1 MRPGGALWRLM
12 WCGALGLLA
21 IDGAHGADWP
31 MWRYDA
37 GRTAASPHE
46 LPTAMHWQWML
57 ELPPLQPAWEDA
69 LNRDLM
75 QFDRVYEPVVAG
87 HSLFVG
93 SSTSAR
99 MTAFDTETG
108 RERWRFY
115 TDGPVRL
122 PAVVEAGRV
131 FFVSDDG
138 HLYCVD
144 AETGAL
150 LWKFR
155 GGPTDARILGNGR
168 LVSMWP
174 ARGGP
179 VLADG
184 TVYFAASIWPF
195 MGTFIHALEAET
207 GEVVWTNDGTGSLYM
222 LQPHNSPAYGGVA
235 PQGAM
240 AVSGDHLLVPG
251 GRSVPA
257 CFDRRTGEFL
267 YYRHANFNKTGGA
280 FVAAVAGR
288 FVNYHRDMVTS
299 LYDVATGDRLI
310 HQATGVPVMTAQEMY
325 GQGDTIRA
333 WDLGGLRQVE
343 YSRQVRDRNTGDM
356 VTVKDH
362 KWVMGALWQLDVDA
376 TGDLIKAGD
385 RLYAGGRGA
394 VTAVD
399 VSGEP
404 AVAWRLPVDG
414 QVARLVAGDDKL
426 FAVTLDGKLYAFGSE
441 GPSALVARWRELMTS
456 WSEWLAEAPLDSVT
470 ATTAARA
477 DAILAAVET
486 REGYGLLYGSG
497 VGDLIRALLD
507 RSDFYLAA
515 VVPDAAE
522 VEALRRY
529 LDATGLYGRRVT
541 VQPGTPGTFKPPPY
555 MASVVAFA
563 SADDVDRA
571 AVEGVYK
578 ALRPYGGVFYLPAGK
593 GESSTAL
600 ASRVRAYDLP
610 QAAVREVGEAVAVVR
625 EGALAGSADWTHQ
638 YGDIANT
645 VKSDDELVK
654 LPLGVLWFGGS
665 SNEDVLPRHG
675 HGPPEQVVDGR
686 LFIEGMDCISARDV
700 YTGRVLWKRTLP
712 DLGNFGVYYDETYA
726 ETPLSPAY
734 NQVHIPGANS
744 RGANYVAT
752 SDGIY
757 VALGEHCLILDP
769 QTGDTLGRIDLPPLT
784 AADTAPKWGYIGV
797 YGSYLIAGAGEVQ
810 YTDFLDD
817 VPEGKRNRFHDL
829 DLTASKH
836 LVVMD
841 RHSGAVLWTR
851 ESKLGF
857 RHNAIAVGN
866 GQVYCIDR
874 LPDPVEGALKR
885 RGHQVAGRPA
895 LLALDVGTGVVSWQ
909 TDSGVFGTWLSY
921 SDEHDVLLQAGRKS
935 RDMVV
940 GEVDEGMAAY
950 LGATGERL
958 WTNAAKYGGPCILHG
973 ESIITDRYAYHLHS
987 GKQILRRDPLTGV
1000 EEPWAY
1006 TRRYGCAYAVASEN
1020 LLTFR
1025 SAAGGYYDLAN
1036 DGGTGNFG
1044 GFKAGC
1050 TSNLIAANGVLNA
1063 PDYTRTCSCSYPNQT
1078 SLALVHMP
1086 GVEQWVTYF
1095 GSSGEGA
1102 LQRVGINL
1110 GAPGNRRA
1118 PDGRFWLAYPLLP
1131 YIENPE
1137 KESGMAVAVEVE
1149 AAEDGFYTRHVSST
1163 SGALS
1168 WVAASGCRGIRRLE
1182 IPLNRPGAALCQVD
1196 LVFAEPDYEEPG
1208 RRFIDIRIEGAMVQQ
1223 GLDIFTEAGGQNRAL
1238 VRRFGHIVVA
1248 DGAVTVE
1255 LTAGS
1260 PVTEMPEVNPAGID
1274 ATSPGNALPVLSGLA
1289 VSVQDLE
1296 TTSH

>member
-1 MRPGGALWRLM
+1 MLW
-12 WCGALGLLA
+12 CTALGLLA
-21 IDGAHGADWP
+21 IDGVQAADWP

-46 LPTAMHWQWML
+46 LPTVLHQQWTL
-57 ELPPLQPAWEDA
+57 QLPALQPAWENA
-69 LNRDLM
+69 LNQDLM
-75 QFDRVYEPVVAG
+75 QFDRAYEPVVAG
-87 HSLFVG
+87 NSLFIG
-93 SSTSAR
+93 SSISAR
-99 MTAFDTETG
+99 MTALDTQTG

-122 PAVVEAGRV
+122 PAVVEDGRV

-138 HLYCVD
+138 YLYCVD
-144 AETGAL
+144 AEKGSL

-155 GGPTDARILGNGR
+155 SGPTDARILGNSR

-179 VLADG
+179 VVADG
-184 TVYFAASIWPF
+184 VIYFAASIWPF
-195 MGTFIHALEAET
+195 MGTFIHALDAGT

-240 AVSGDHLLVPG
+240 VVSGDQLLVPG

-257 CFDRRTGEFL
+257 CFDRHTGEFL
-267 YYRHANFNKTGGA
+267 YYRHANYNKTGGA
-280 FVAAVAGR
+280 FVAAAAGR
-288 FVNYHRDMVTS
+288 FVNYHRDMITS

-310 HQATGVPVMTAQEMY
+310 HQVAGVPVLTSEVMY

-333 WDLGGLRQVE
+333 LNLGGLRQVE
-343 YSRQVRDRNTGDM
+343 YSRQVRDRDTGDLI
-356 VTVKDH
+356 TVKDH
-362 KWVMGALWQLDVDA
+362 KWAMEELWRLGVDA
-376 TGDLIKAGD
+376 SGDLIKAGN
-385 RLYAGGRGA
+385 RLYAGGRGT

-399 VSGEP
+399 VAGEP
-404 AVAWRLPVDG
+404 TVVWQLPIDG

-426 FAVTLDGKLYAFGSE
+426 LAVTLDGKLYAFGGDRLSV
-441 GPSALVARWRELMTS
+441 LTQMWRELEGVWT
-456 WSEWLAEAPLDSVT
+456 ATFTEAPPEPVEGEGLDQ
-470 ATTAARA
+470 AAA
-477 DAILAAVET
+477 MLAAAGT
-486 REGYGLLYGSG
+486 EGGYALLYGSG
-497 VGDLIRALLD
+497 MGALIRALVAQ
-507 RSDFYLAA
+507 SDLYIVA
-515 VVPDAAE
+515 VVPDATE
-522 VEALRRY
+522 VETLRRD
-529 LDATGLYGRRVT
+529 LDALELYGARVT
-541 VQPGTPGTFKPPPY
+541 VQPGTPGSFRPPPY
-555 MASVVAFA
+555 MASLIAFT
-563 SADDVDRA
+563 SPGDVDRA
-571 AVEGVYK
+571 AVEATFK
-578 ALRPYGGVFYLPAGK
+578 ALRPYGGAAYLPAGS
-593 GESSTAL
+593 GATPTAL
-600 ASRVRAYDLP
+600 ANRVRAYDLP
-610 QAAVREVGEAVAVVR
+610 QAAVRETGEAVVVTR
-625 EGALAGSADWTHQ
+625 EGALTGSADWTHQ

-686 LFIEGMDCISARDV
+686 LFIEGIDCISARDV

-712 DLGNFGVYYDETYA
+712 ELGNFGVYYDETYA
-726 ETPLSPAY
+726 DTPLSLTY

-744 RGANYVAT
+744 RGANYVAA

-757 VALGEHCLILDP
+757 VALDDYCLVLDP
-769 QTGDTLGRIDLPPLT
+769 RTGDTLSRIDLPPLT
-784 AADTAPKWGYIGV
+784 AAGAAPKWGYIGV
-797 YGSYLIAGAGEVQ
+797 YEDFLIAGAGEVQ

-817 VPEGKRNRFHDL
+817 VPEGKKARFYDL

-836 LVVMD
+836 LIVMD
-841 RHSGAVLWTR
+841 RHSGEVLWTR
-851 ESKLGF
+851 SSTLGF
-857 RHNAIAVGN
+857 RHNAIVVGN

-885 RGHQVAGRPA
+885 RGHKVADRPA
-895 LLALDVGTGVVSWQ
+895 LLALDVRTGAVTWQ
-909 TDSGVFGTWLSY
+909 REDGVFGTWLSY
-921 SDEHDVLLQAGRKS
+921 SSEHDVLLQAGRKS

-940 GEVDEGMAAY
+940 GEVDEGMAAFR
-950 LGATGERL
+950 GDTGQRL
-958 WTNAAKYGGPCILHG
+958 WSNTAKYGGPCILHG
-973 ESIITDRYAYHLHS
+973 ESIITDRYAYHLLS
-987 GKQILRRDPLTGV
+987 GEQILRRDPLTGA

-1006 TRRYGCAYAVASEN
+1006 TRQYGCAYAVASEN

-1095 GSSGEGA
+1095 GSSGEGP

-1118 PDGRFWLAYPLLP
+1118 PDGRFWIAYPLLP
-1131 YIENPE
+1131 YIDNPE
-1137 KESGMAVAVEVE
+1137 KESGLAVAVAVE
-1149 AAEDGFYTRHVSST
+1149 ASEDGFYTRHVSST
-1163 SGALS
+1163 SGALN
-1168 WVAASGCRGIRRLE
+1168 WVAASGCRGIERLE
-1182 IPLNRPGAALCQVD
+1182 VPLNQQGAALCQVD
-1196 LVFAEPDYEEPG
+1196 LVFAEPDYERAG
-1208 RRFIDIRIEGAMVQQ
+1208 RRLIDIRIEGEIVLR
-1223 GLDIFTEAGGQNRAL
+1223 GLDIFAEAQGRNRAL
-1238 VRRFGHIVVA
+1238 VKSFGDIAVT

-1255 LTAGS
+1255 LAPGTPVVEAMGTHAAVAETAQ
-1260 PVTEMPEVNPAGID
+1260 
-1274 ATSPGNALPVLSGLA
+1274 PVLSGLA
-1289 VSVQDLE
+1289 VSVQDLA
-1296 TTSH
+1296 TASH